1 MTDRTIHNEHTP
13 ERADV
18 RTSWTR
24 ARLIKPTSSGFVH
37 VGASSGRWA
46 LPFALPRA
54 RRRALL
60 AAITA
65 AAAALRRDSRVLRAD
80 VFRGLVR
87 PPDGDLA
94 NSGVPAADFDAVL
107 LIETRTV
114 ADASTLRN
122 DDVVAGLM
130 AELAGTAART
140 LVFTASNVRRMGPV
154 DHERQGV
161 FLFNYFAADDVDTNL
176 HAWQYTA
183 GWFHDE
189 TGLDNSTVLRPAGS
203 QGPYTLVNHARWDRL
218 SNVLPALLFKRSFR
232 TFVLRVFADN
242 RVTPNPVLY
251 RLHNPADRE

>member
-1 MTDRTIHNEHTP
+1 MVDHTIPDERIP
-13 ERADV
+13 ERTDV

-24 ARLIKPTSSGFVH
+24 ARLIEPTASGFLH
-37 VGASSGRWA
+37 IGTSSGRWA

-54 RRRALL
+54 RRRRIL
-60 AAITA
+60 AQLSD
-65 AAAALRRDSRVLRAD
+65 AAAALRRDARVLRAD

-87 PPDGDLA
+87 PPDGNLA
-94 NSGVPAADFDAVL
+94 GHGGPAADFDAVL

-114 ADASTLRN
+114 ADASSLRA
-122 DDVVAGLM
+122 DGLVARLM
-130 AELAGTAART
+130 AELARTADRT

-176 HAWQYTA
+176 YAWQYTA

-189 TGLDNSTVLRPAGS
+189 AGLDNSTVLQPADL
-203 QGPYTLVNHARWDRL
+203 QGPYTLVNHARWERL
-218 SNVLPALLFKRSFR
+218 RNVLPALLFKRSFR

-242 RVTPNPVLY
+242 RVTPNPILC
-251 RLHNPADRE
+251 RLHKPHR

>member
-1 MTDRTIHNEHTP
+1 MTDRTLHNERTP

-18 RTSWTR
+18 HTSWTR
-24 ARLIKPTSSGFVH
+24 ARLIEPTSSGFVH

-60 AAITA
+60 AAMSD

-94 NSGVPAADFDAVL
+94 TSAVPAADFDAVL

-114 ADASTLRN
+114 ADASSLRD
-122 DDVVAGLM
+122 DDVVARLI
-130 AELAGTAART
+130 ADLARTATRT

-161 FLFNYFAADDVDTNL
+161 FLFNYFAAYDVETNL
-176 HAWQYTA
+176 YAWQYTA

-189 TGLDNSTVLRPAGS
+189 TGLDNSTVLQPADRL
-203 QGPYTLVNHARWDRL
+203 GPYTLVNHARWDRL
-218 SNVLPALLFKRSFR
+218 GNVLPALLFKRSFR
-232 TFVLRVFADN
+232 TFVLRVFTDN
-242 RVTPNPVLY
+242 HVTPNPLLF
-251 RLHNPADRE
+251 RLHKARG

>member
-1 MTDRTIHNEHTP
+1 MTDRTLHNERTP
-13 ERADV
+13 ERADAQ
-18 RTSWTR
+18 TSWTR
-24 ARLIKPTSSGFVH
+24 ARLMEPTSSGFVH
-37 VGASSGRWA
+37 VAASSGRWT

-60 AAITA
+60 AAMSD
-65 AAAALRRDSRVLRAD
+65 AAAALRGDSRVLRAD

-94 NSGVPAADFDAVL
+94 TSGVPAADFDAVL

-114 ADASTLRN
+114 ADASSLRD
-122 DDVVAGLM
+122 DDVVARLI
-130 AELAGTAART
+130 ADLARTAAGT

-176 HAWQYTA
+176 YAWQYTA

-189 TGLDNSTVLRPAGS
+189 TGLDNSTVLQPADS
-203 QGPYTLVNHARWDRL
+203 PGPYTLVNHARWDRL
-218 SNVLPALLFKRSFR
+218 GYVLPALLFKRSFR
-232 TFVLRVFADN
+232 TFVLRVFTDN
-242 RVTPNPVLY
+242 HVTPSPLLF
-251 RLHNPADRE
+251 RLHNR